1 MFVLTEKERKKS
13 SVFKG
18 LNEYLKKKITWISK
32 TCFII
37 STKYKKEIAN
47 TSTPCMNC
55 NC

>member
-18 LNEYLKKKITWISK
+18 LNEYLKKKLTW
-32 TCFII
+32 CFDI
-37 STKYKKEIAN
+37 STKYKKERAN